1 MMTRLIPKIFYA
13 RMNDGLDLF
22 VSCLSLSATAQRL
35 TSCRMQSLQQKSDQK
50 SRLKPT
56 PSTRCMLR
64 FHLSVLK
71 CFIRIRKPFKK
82 NLGAQ
87 KSLRQIQNTC
97 LCGFPSTVNQAGH
110 RGCVRSAYRHH
121 CHHPQPHQTEQKHQ

>member
-22 VSCLSLSATAQRL
+22 VSCLSLSAAAQRL
-35 TSCRMQSLQQKSDQK
+35 TSCRMQSLQQKTDQK

-56 PSTRCMLR
+56 PSTRYVLR
-64 FHLSVLK
+64 FRLSVLK
-71 CFIRIRKPFKK
+71 CFIRIRMPFKK

-87 KSLRQIQNTC
+87 KSLRSET
-97 LCGFPSTVNQAGH
+97 
-110 RGCVRSAYRHH
+110 
-121 CHHPQPHQTEQKHQ
+121 KHMFI

>member
-35 TSCRMQSLQQKSDQK
+35 TSCGMQSLQQKTDQK

-64 FHLSVLK
+64 FRLSVLK
-71 CFIRIRKPFKK
+71 CFIRIRMPFKK

-87 KSLRQIQNTC
+87 KSLRSET
-97 LCGFPSTVNQAGH
+97 
-110 RGCVRSAYRHH
+110 
-121 CHHPQPHQTEQKHQ
+121 KHIFT